1 MSFKAILAF
10 EDGSVFHGK
19 GFGKEKYDVG
29 ELVFNTSM
37 TGYQEIVTDPSYK
50 KQIITFTHPHIG
62 NTGVNKEDNESKTI
76 HASGMVVKNFC
87 DKPSN
92 WRSKATLGEFLK
104 KNEVI
109 GISDIDTRE
118 ITTILRE
125 KGAMNCCIASL
136 SVISDKEAVA
146 KAKAFEGLKGMD
158 LAKVVSTD
166 KEYKWNEGV
175 WPNNNKFNDEYKIL
189 VAPGPLEIPMTK
201 DIDADTV
208 LNNEKALNISELASL
223 IRDSSYVVAND
234 TGPAH
239 MAAHLG
245 AKGLT
250 LFGSHTTAYKVSIER
265 ENFKAIQVADLNK
278 LTPEKVFEKFTSS
291 LN

>member
-62 NTGVNKEDNESKTI
+62 NTGVHKEDNESKTI

-104 KNEVI
+104 KNE
-109 GISDIDTRE
+109 DF
-118 ITTILRE
+118 
-125 KGAMNCCIASL
+125 
-136 SVISDKEAVA
+136 DK
-146 KAKAFEGLKGMD
+146 
-158 LAKVVSTD
+158 
-166 KEYKWNEGV
+166 
-175 WPNNNKFNDEYKIL
+175 KF
-189 VAPGPLEIPMTK
+189 
-201 DIDADTV
+201 
-208 LNNEKALNISELASL
+208 
-223 IRDSSYVVAND
+223 
-234 TGPAH
+234 
-239 MAAHLG
+239 
-245 AKGLT
+245 
-250 LFGSHTTAYKVSIER
+250 
-265 ENFKAIQVADLNK
+265 
-278 LTPEKVFEKFTSS
+278 
-291 LN
+291 

>member
-19 GFGKEKYDVG
+19 GFGKEKQDVG

-92 WRSKATLGEFLK
+92 WRSKATLGEFLE

-109 GISDIDTRE
+109 GISGVDTRE

-166 KEYKWNEGV
+166 KEYK
-175 WPNNNKFNDEYKIL
+175 L
-189 VAPGPLEIPMTK
+189 
-201 DIDADTV
+201 
-208 LNNEKALNISELASL
+208 SL
-223 IRDSSYVVAND
+223 I
-234 TGPAH
+234 H
-239 MAAHLG
+239 
-245 AKGLT
+245 
-250 LFGSHTTAYKVSIER
+250 I
-265 ENFKAIQVADLNK
+265 
-278 LTPEKVFEKFTSS
+278 
-291 LN
+291 

>member
-1 MSFKAILAF
+1 MSFKAILAL

-62 NTGVNKEDNESKTI
+62 NTGINKEDNESKTI

-87 DKPSN
+87 GNPSN
-92 WRSKATLGEFLK
+92 WRSKVTLGEFLE
-104 KNEVI
+104 KNGVI
-109 GISDIDTRE
+109 GISDVDTRE

-136 SVISDKEAVA
+136 SLISGKEAIA

-158 LAKVVSTD
+158 
-166 KEYKWNEGV
+166 
-175 WPNNNKFNDEYKIL
+175 
-189 VAPGPLEIPMTK
+189 
-201 DIDADTV
+201 
-208 LNNEKALNISELASL
+208 
-223 IRDSSYVVAND
+223 
-234 TGPAH
+234 
-239 MAAHLG
+239 
-245 AKGLT
+245 
-250 LFGSHTTAYKVSIER
+250 
-265 ENFKAIQVADLNK
+265 
-278 LTPEKVFEKFTSS
+278 
-291 LN
+291 

>member
-37 TGYQEIVTDPSYK
+37 TGYQEIITDPSYK

-92 WRSKATLGEFLK
+92 WRSKATLGEFLN

-109 GISDIDTRE
+109 YFLFPNSGCDIFFPITRNLVKFPLSFSIFFL
-118 ITTILRE
+118 ITSRL
-125 KGAMNCCIASL
+125 
-136 SVISDKEAVA
+136 
-146 KAKAFEGLKGMD
+146 
-158 LAKVVSTD
+158 
-166 KEYKWNEGV
+166 
-175 WPNNNKFNDEYKIL
+175 
-189 VAPGPLEIPMTK
+189 
-201 DIDADTV
+201 
-208 LNNEKALNISELASL
+208 
-223 IRDSSYVVAND
+223 
-234 TGPAH
+234 
-239 MAAHLG
+239 
-245 AKGLT
+245 
-250 LFGSHTTAYKVSIER
+250 
-265 ENFKAIQVADLNK
+265 
-278 LTPEKVFEKFTSS
+278 
-291 LN
+291 